1 MATIDST
8 TTADLAGG
16 GSPATADLAGGGSP
30 ATADLAGGGS
40 PATAGVGPRTQAV
53 FEVFDR
59 YVVPNY
65 RRSPVCLVK
74 GTGSRVWDADGHE
87 YLDLFPGWG
96 CNLLGHCPEP
106 VVRAVQEQ
114 VARLIHVPNT
124 WYIEP
129 QGEWAK
135 LLSERS
141 FGGQAFFC
149 NSGTEA
155 NEAAIKLVRL
165 RSEGRRYKIITFTG
179 GFHGR
184 TLGSLSATAQPKY
197 HEGLGPLV
205 AGFQHAPHGD
215 LEAVERL
222 IDDQTGGIMVE
233 PILGEGGV
241 VPAPE
246 GFLQGL
252 RRICDERDLLLVFD
266 EVQCGCGRTGKWFGY
281 QHFGVVPDVM
291 TLAKSLCA
299 GIAGGAMLTT
309 AEHARHL
316 RPGMHAAT
324 FGGNPVAAA
333 AGIAALRMIE
343 EEKLLAHVDR
353 TAAVFRERLLALKAS
368 CPAVRDVRVLGMMIG
383 IELDFDGAPVV
394 QACLEKRLLVNC
406 TQGRVIRLLPAMTIE
421 EPDVHEGCDRL
432 SEAIL
437 EAAAAAGHADNHRSA

>member
-1 MATIDST
+1 MATIDS
-8 TTADLAGG
+8 ASHAI
-16 GSPATADLAGGGSP
+16 
-30 ATADLAGGGS
+30 
-40 PATAGVGPRTQAV
+40 GPKTRRVIET
-53 FEVFDR
+53 FDR

-65 RRSPVCLVK
+65 RRFPICLVK
-74 GTGSRVWDADGHE
+74 GEGSRVWDAEGHE

-106 VVRAVQEQ
+106 IVRAVQEQ
-114 VARLIHVPNT
+114 VAKLIHVPNT
-124 WYIEP
+124 WYTEP

-135 LLSERS
+135 LLAERS

-165 RSEGRRYKIITFTG
+165 RSNGEKYKIITFQG

-184 TLGSLSATAQPKY
+184 TMGSVTATAQPKY
-197 HEGLGPLV
+197 HEGLGPML
-205 AGFQHAPHGD
+205 AGFQYAPHGD
-215 LEAVERL
+215 LAAVENL
-222 IDDQTGGIMVE
+222 IDDRTGGILIE

-241 VPAPE
+241 VPAPP

-281 QHFGVVPDVM
+281 QHFGVTPDVI

-309 AEHARHL
+309 VDPAKHL

-324 FGGNPVAAA
+324 FGGNPIAAA
-333 AGIAALRMIE
+333 AGVAAIRMIE
-343 EEKLLAHVDR
+343 DEGLLEHVDR
-353 TAAVFRERLLALKAS
+353 AAEGFRTRLLALKES
-368 CPAVRDVRVLGMMIG
+368 CDAVRDVRVMGMMIG
-383 IELDFDGAPVV
+383 VELSIDGAAVV
-394 QACLEKRLLVNC
+394 QACLDRNLLVNA
-406 TQGRVIRLLPAMTIE
+406 TQGRVIRLLPAMTVTQAE
-421 EPDVHEGCDRL
+421 VEEGCEKL
-432 SEAIL
+432 AEAIR
-437 EAAAAAGHADNHRSA
+437 EVAARGTA